1 MEIKSHLKLLELC
14 GKRFYPSVES
24 FPILTQII
32 TNEKAVRNLCNCN
45 GNYKSLIIYLG
56 GFQHHIHWQRFKP
69 SIYCPLNA
77 LDSFY
82 EAKPTCDVTKFR
94 SVHVVKALLPTIT
107 AGSHMFSCG
116 VPRFIFD
123 L

>member
-14 GKRFYPSVES
+14 GKRFYRFIES

-32 TNEKAVRNLCNCN
+32 TNEKAVRNLGNCN
-45 GNYKSLIIYLG
+45 GSYKSMIICLD
-56 GFQHHIHWQRFKP
+56 GFQHHIHWQLFKP

-82 EAKPTCDVTKFR
+82 EAKPTCDVTKLR
-94 SVHVVKALLPTIT
+94 LVHFV
-107 AGSHMFSCG
+107 
-116 VPRFIFD
+116 
-123 L
+123 